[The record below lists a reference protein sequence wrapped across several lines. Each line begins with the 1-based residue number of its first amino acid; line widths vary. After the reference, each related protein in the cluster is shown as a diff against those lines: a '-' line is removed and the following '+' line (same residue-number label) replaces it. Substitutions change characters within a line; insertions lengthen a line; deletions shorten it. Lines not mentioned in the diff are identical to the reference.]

1 MHRDTTGHRRL
12 SRDAPLRSVPA
23 PATTERSPLCSP
35 ARSSF
40 SARGDLPP
48 RGRVTMSGDT
58 LLDCHDWGAVLLA
71 SSGWKEMRVL
81 LNALHGAD
89 GPRDSAICPD
99 VRGAR
104 WRSQ

>member
-1 MHRDTTGHRRL
+1 
-12 SRDAPLRSVPA
+12 
-23 PATTERSPLCSP
+23 
-35 ARSSF
+35 
-40 SARGDLPP
+40 
-48 RGRVTMSGDT
+48 MSGDT